1 MKSKKREVKSEKQEK
16 NSKSDNFE
24 IKAQKIKKPEVP
36 TEVIRKKA
44 TTDNVPAEFQEPP
57 VVLDEE
63 DIEEKIPH
71 NSLLE
76 KPDDV
81 MPTIRA
87 YDPKVDLEIKKTLE
101 DSSDEEP
108 EQPINSSSNDV
119 NWWGKQ

>member
-1 MKSKKREVKSEKQEK
+1 M
-16 NSKSDNFE
+16 
-24 IKAQKIKKPEVP
+24 
-36 TEVIRKKA
+36 KKA